1 MPRKHL
7 LAVLTL
13 AAALLAAPLAQSAT
27 SGPVVSQVY
36 AGGGNAGATYAN
48 DYIELFNRTT
58 TAVDLTGWSVQ
69 YASAASTSWQAVPLS
84 GSLQPGRYY
93 LVQLASAGAV
103 GAALPAPDATGT
115 LNLAASAG
123 KVALGHDTAALTGG
137 AAAGS
142 CSSVST
148 LADLVGW
155 GTAADYE
162 GSAAAPALSNT
173 TAELRAG
180 NGCTET
186 DSNAADFTAVTPA
199 PRNGSSAALSCGGGS
214 TGGGTG
220 ATITSAGVAVDVQAL
235 LSLALERPSI
245 SFGQVFPGQTPA
257 PVSERL
263 TVVSTDAAGYL
274 VAVHRTAFAPADLPL
289 GIAASSTQPL
299 VAVPVAP
306 TADLTLA
313 SSSAATTAAGDVV
326 PAVVGFTAPLPALPP
341 GRYTS
346 TITFTVVGR

>member
-1 MPRKHL
+1 
-7 LAVLTL
+7 
-13 AAALLAAPLAQSAT
+13 
-27 SGPVVSQVY
+27 
-36 AGGGNAGATYAN
+36 
-48 DYIELFNRTT
+48 
-58 TAVDLTGWSVQ
+58 
-69 YASAASTSWQAVPLS
+69 
-84 GSLQPGRYY
+84 
-93 LVQLASAGAV
+93 
-103 GAALPAPDATGT
+103 
-115 LNLAASAG
+115 
-123 KVALGHDTAALTGG
+123 
-137 AAAGS
+137 
-142 CSSVST
+142 
-148 LADLVGW
+148 
-155 GTAADYE
+155 
-162 GSAAAPALSNT
+162 
-173 TAELRAG
+173 
-180 NGCTET
+180 
-186 DSNAADFTAVTPA
+186 
-199 PRNGSSAALSCGGGS
+199 
-214 TGGGTG
+214 
-220 ATITSAGVAVDVQAL
+220 VQAL

-274 VAVHRTAFAPADLPL
+274 VAVHRTAFATADLPL